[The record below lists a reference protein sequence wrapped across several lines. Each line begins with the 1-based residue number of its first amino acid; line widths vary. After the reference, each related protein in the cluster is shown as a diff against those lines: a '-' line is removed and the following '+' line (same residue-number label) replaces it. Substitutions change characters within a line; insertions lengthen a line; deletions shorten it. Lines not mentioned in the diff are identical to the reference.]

1 MAMSTRLL
9 GPFFRVVVGH
19 QEYECLDGIHPQID
33 ILVVLGVRSAPIQNV
48 HLDEALDT
56 GTPVSGHVGQIR
68 IHGVLLLQN
77 FQYNFTYTGFGH
89 VITFLLKPS
98 INFFGDLGVTLQ
110 QIVAGACLSSKPSVD
125 SHILQ
130 IYLPNKLTLIAPKKP
145 FDVIPLANV
154 CDKVNECGEGL
165 GSYGPIGSACRVS
178 YLNGNCPMVVRTT
191 RRAP

>member
-19 QEYECLDGIHPQID
+19 QEYERLDGIHSQID
-33 ILVVLGVRSAPIQNV
+33 ILGVLGVRSASVQNV

-56 GTPVSGHVGQIR
+56 GTPVSGHVSQIG
-68 IHGVLLLQN
+68 IHGILLLQN
-77 FQYNFTYTGFGH
+77 LQYDFTYTGFGH

-98 INFFGDLGVTLQ
+98 INFFGNLRMAFQ
-110 QIVAGACLSSKPSVD
+110 QIVAGACLGSKPSVD

-130 IYLPNKLTLIAPKKP
+130 IDLANKFTLIAPKKL

-154 CDKVNECGEGL
+154 RDKVNERGEGL
-165 GSYGPIGSACRVS
+165 VGYGPIGSPCRVS
-178 YLNGNCPMVVRTT
+178 YLNGNRSMVVGAARRT
-191 RRAP
+191 P